1 MTVDTFFLDTVFS
14 YPAALTT
21 AGTTTTAVNFADKDN
36 AACINIVFQ
45 VTVASISTN
54 VVIRFEGSLDGTN
67 FFNLDSTGDTTLT
80 ANGTTG
86 YSVQN
91 TPLKAV
97 RGRLVSISGGTPTVT
112 FVISGR

>member
-1 MTVDTFFLDTVFS
+1 MPTPTFFLDTVFS
-14 YPAALTT
+14 YPPALTT
-21 AGTTTTAVNFADKDN
+21 AGTTTTAVNFADRNN
-36 AACINIVFQ
+36 AACVNIAFQ

-67 FFNLDSTGDTTLT
+67 FFNLDSTGDTTLA

-97 RGRLVSISGGTPTVT
+97 RGRLVSISGGTPSVT
-112 FVISGR
+112 FVISGK